1 MNQAP
6 KPAQIRELRETYGL
20 SQADAADV
28 VYSALRSWQN
38 WEAGEV
44 RMHPAI
50 WAWFKHI
57 VTTTQQSAFETA
69 LPRSALE
76 PSLAPKPVKYVRQA
90 IQFWWNARD
99 NSIHVTAPH
108 GTAPK
113 LHTTFIN
120 DPNSERWHKSM
131 FAWLARMLDKQG
143 KPAPR
148 IEK

>member
-6 KPAQIRELRETYGL
+6 KPAQIRELREIYGL

-50 WAWFKHI
+50 WAWFKHV
-57 VTTTQQSAFETA
+57 VTGTH
-69 LPRSALE
+69 SALE
-76 PSLAPKPVKYVRQA
+76 ESRTQSALEVSAPPKPVKYVRQA
-90 IQFWWNARD
+90 IQFWWSARD
-99 NSIHVTAPH
+99 NAIHITAPH

-113 LHTTFIN
+113 LHTTFVN
-120 DPNSERWHKSM
+120 DSTSERWHKSM
-131 FAWLARMLDKQG
+131 FNWLAHMLEKQG

-148 IEK
+148 NEK

>member
-6 KPAQIRELRETYGL
+6 RPTQIRELRETYGL
-20 SQADAADV
+20 SQTDAADV

-50 WAWFKHI
+50 WSWFKHV
-57 VTTTQQSAFETA
+57 VTGTHSALEQSLT
-69 LPRSALE
+69 PSALE
-76 PSLAPKPVKYVRQA
+76 PSLAPTTVKYVRQA
-90 IQFWWNARD
+90 IQFWWSARD
-99 NSIHVTAPH
+99 NAIHVTAPH

-131 FAWLARMLDKQG
+131 FAWLARTLEKQS